1 MSVDMSVE
9 FLGCTFSNP
18 IVAASGTFGFAKE
31 YADYFDLSL
40 IGGVSLKALTYNETI
55 GNPPPRI
62 AEVNS
67 GIINSV
73 GLQNPGVKA
82 FLKDIWPNISKI
94 KTVKI
99 ANISGFSKE
108 DYLNVIEELNNCDI
122 DLYELNISCPNVAH
136 GGAFFGR
143 DEKKAYEIVSA
154 AKKKAAKPL
163 IVKLMPILPSLDA
176 VAIAAEEAGAD
187 ALSLINTLPAMAIDA
202 KSKRPVLGN
211 VTGGLS
217 GPAIKPVAL
226 KLVYEVSKCVKI
238 PIIGGGGVFSGE
250 DAAEFM
256 LAGASLVSAGTATLA
271 DPYAVLRIVDE
282 LRKYALSQGVKQIK
296 ELTNALIVG

>member
-1 MSVDMSVE
+1 MNVDMSVK
-9 FLGCTFSNP
+9 FLGCIFSNP

-31 YADYFDLSL
+31 YMDYFDISL
-40 IGGVSLKALTYNETI
+40 LGGISLKALTYAETH

-62 AEVNS
+62 AETKS

-73 GLQNPGVKA
+73 GLQNPGVAA
-82 FLKDIWPNISKI
+82 FIRDIWPTIAKI

-99 ANISGFSKE
+99 ANISGFCE
-108 DYLNVIEELNNCDI
+108 EEYLKVIDELNSCPI

-136 GGAFFGR
+136 GGSFFGR
-143 DEKKAYEIVSA
+143 DEKKTYEIVSA
-154 AKKKAAKPL
+154 AKKRAKKPL
-163 IVKLMPILPSLDA
+163 IVKLMPILPSLSA
-176 VAIAAEEAGAD
+176 VAIAAQEAGAD

-202 KSKRPVLGN
+202 KTRKPVLGN
-211 VTGGLS
+211 ITGGLS
-217 GPAIKPVAL
+217 GSAVKPIAL

-238 PIIGGGGVFSGE
+238 PVIGGGGVSCGE

-256 LAGASLVSAGTATLA
+256 LAGATLVSVGTATLA
-271 DPYAVLRIVDE
+271 DPYAILKIVDE
-282 LRKYALSQGVKQIK
+282 LKKYADDQGISQIS